1 MENTERK
8 QEKWLMDIDFSKL
21 MDLRVDYAFKLIFGS
36 SDTRFLISLLN
47 AIFANKKIQRK
58 IESLSIINPYLEK
71 HTKEDKLSILDIRAE
86 LDDGAIILVE
96 MHLYGIDEIKYK
108 TIRSWARTYG
118 EELKESELYSKQPP
132 VICVTFANGSLDGTD
147 SGKIHKCCKI
157 MDIDDSTV
165 FSDAL
170 ELHYIDMK
178 AFVRAIN
185 ETDGIEKG
193 ETLDSMLAKWLA
205 VITEKDIR
213 DKGIIRG
220 ICEEEEEI
228 GMVVSTLARLSEDKL
243 VRQAYQRRQDDVAVY
258 NIKVRN
264 YEATIANQSTTIADQ
279 AAALAFKDNALA
291 DQSATIADQAVALA
305 DKDNALADQSTT
317 IADQANKIEMLMRQ
331 LAMLTRKQGD

>member
-1 MENTERK
+1 MLKIWGILFIMGVYSNKTKGVSANMASEASYRIE
-8 QEKWLMDIDFSKL
+8 DIDFSEL
-21 MDLRVDYAFKLIFGS
+21 MDLRVDYAFKRIFGEGE
-36 SDTRFLISLLN
+36 DIFLISLLN
-47 AIFANKKIQRK
+47 AIFESKKLPRVIRSLTVAN
-58 IESLSIINPYLEK
+58 PFLEK
-71 HTKEDKLSILDIRAE
+71 QSKGDKLSILDIRAE

-205 VITEKDIR
+205 VITEKDIK

-220 ICEEEEEI
+220 ICEEKEEI
-228 GMVVSTLARLSEDKL
+228 SMVVSTLARLSEDKL
-243 VRQAYQRRQDDVAVY
+243 VRQAYQRRQDDVVIF
-258 NIKVRN
+258 NIKERRA
-264 YEATIANQSTTIADQ
+264 EEDRRRAKEDRRRAEIAERRAEMAET
-279 AAALAFKDNALA
+279 ALAGKD
-291 DQSATIADQAVALA
+291 TE
-305 DKDNALADQSTT
+305 
-317 IADQANKIEMLMRQ
+317 IELLKRQ
-331 LAMLTRKQGD
+331 LAMFTRKQGD